1 MRGWCLVIAVMA
13 PGCLA
18 NPDSVWSGWRETP
31 QVKDQKLDQVTWRKK
46 LILRGIKEREFK

>member
-13 PGCLA
+13 SGCLA

-46 LILRGIKEREFK
+46 LILRGIKEREVK